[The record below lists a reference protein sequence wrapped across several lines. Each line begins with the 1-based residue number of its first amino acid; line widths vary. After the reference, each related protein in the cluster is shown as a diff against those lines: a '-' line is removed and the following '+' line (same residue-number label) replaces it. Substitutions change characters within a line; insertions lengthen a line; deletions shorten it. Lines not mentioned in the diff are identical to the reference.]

1 MMVMGILKI
10 ASANKLVK
18 VLLFLPGVKPG
29 SIIMTNLSQ
38 TEQMS
43 TSLCMFCFWQ
53 FLWWQSFSH
62 DDEEKEDKRWFREGC
77 YLQHPVPQFC
87 SGATDPSHLSATSY
101 SKIQPASVSRIWSLL
116 LLSIIPYDFHFGVTT
131 EINLL
136 LINVGTLRAT
146 SAKIRGRSRCA
157 SLWDP
162 STLI

>member
-1 MMVMGILKI
+1 MAMGKLKI
-10 ASANKLVK
+10 TNVNKLVK
-18 VLLFLPGVKPG
+18 IPLILPGVKPG
-29 SIIMTNLSQ
+29 SNSVTNLSQ
-38 TEQMS
+38 TEQIS
-43 TSLCMFCFWQ
+43 TSLCLFCFWQ
-53 FLWWQSFSH
+53 FFWWQSFSH

-87 SGATDPSHLSATSY
+87 SGAADPGHLSAASY

-116 LLSIIPYDFHFGVTT
+116 LLSILPYDFHFGVTT

-136 LINVGTLRAT
+136 LVNVSALRAT
-146 SAKIRGRSRCA
+146 SAKIGGRSRCA

>member
-1 MMVMGILKI
+1 MAMGKLKI
-10 ASANKLVK
+10 TIVNKLVK
-18 VLLFLPGVKPG
+18 IPLILPGVKPG

-87 SGATDPSHLSATSY
+87 SGAADPGNLSTASY
-101 SKIQPASVSRIWSLL
+101 SKIQPASESHIWPQLH
-116 LLSIIPYDFHFGVTT
+116 LSILPYDFHFGVTT

-136 LINVGTLRAT
+136 LINVSTLRAT
-146 SAKIRGRSRCA
+146 STKIRGRSRCA